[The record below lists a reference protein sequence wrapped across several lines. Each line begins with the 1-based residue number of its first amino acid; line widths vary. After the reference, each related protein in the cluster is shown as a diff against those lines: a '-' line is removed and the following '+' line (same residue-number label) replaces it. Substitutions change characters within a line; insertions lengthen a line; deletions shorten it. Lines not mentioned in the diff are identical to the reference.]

1 MFLGNL
7 HGIDTPAQIFPDG
20 LHQLQFLTKRKLGE
34 ISYSHA
40 ILLLLDLGPVN
51 LRPLTV
57 QKPSA

>member
-20 LHQLQFLTKRKLGE
+20 LHQVQFLTKRKLGE

-40 ILLLLDLGPVN
+40 ISLLLDLGPVN

-57 QKPSA
+57 